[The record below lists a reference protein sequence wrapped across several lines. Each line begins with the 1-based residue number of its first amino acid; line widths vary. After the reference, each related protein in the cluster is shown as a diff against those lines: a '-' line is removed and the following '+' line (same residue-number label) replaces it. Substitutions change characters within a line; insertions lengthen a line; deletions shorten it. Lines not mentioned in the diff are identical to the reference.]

1 MNIIKI
7 LTYTHILIVFCG
19 LADIGREEYK
29 KKMAI
34 YKKMEEE
41 DASASIATANDT
53 TTETKKTIVAPTPVE
68 SSTVISNSKYSSPS
82 PEESNES
89 VPRHTVIISPPSSCD
104 RVLSLPNNGY
114 TYHRSLS
121 ASAGMATQ
129 HYQGASHNQPPLA
142 QLTRSHSS
150 CQEEDTS
157 RSRRPDN
164 VVSAQDYLDLIDKL
178 VDDKKTSGKDE
189 SNDSAAT
196 IFGKPI
202 HRVVNNRAA

>member
-1 MNIIKI
+1 MYKI
-7 LTYTHILIVFCG
+7 
-19 LADIGREEYK
+19 
-29 KKMAI
+29 
-34 YKKMEEE
+34 EE
-41 DASASIATANDT
+41 DTAAAIVTANNT
-53 TTETKKTIVAPTPVE
+53 TEETKKTILPPTQVQ
-68 SSTVISNSKYSSPS
+68 SSTVISSNYSSPS

-114 TYHRSLS
+114 PLYHRSHS
-121 ASAGMATQ
+121 APAGMTTQ
-129 HYQGASHNQPPLA
+129 HYQEAPHNHPPQA

-150 CQEEDTS
+150 YQEDDT
-157 RSRRPDN
+157 RSSGRPDN

-178 VDDKKTSGKDE
+178 VDDKKTSGEDE